1 MSSYYVIG
9 QQEALGRLQQLIDE
23 NRVPHA
29 MLITGPAGAGKMAV
43 AMMFARMLLTEGLDE
58 DKKRYACTMLD
69 NFEHPDLYFSY
80 PTIKTKDMPPD
91 YKPQSDDFATEWLQM
106 MKEGPY
112 PTLEEWLTLI
122 DAKTKQSLITVGES
136 NRLIHNLSFN
146 SSQGGYKIDIMWL
159 PERMNLECANK
170 LLKLFEEPPKR
181 TVFIL
186 VSEQPENLLETI
198 RSRMQRFDIKK
209 ISNDDMQQALIE
221 RRQLSADDAMRI
233 AHVANGNW
241 NKALEMLSDDNEN
254 KEFLDAFIKLMRLS
268 WMRNIHDLK
277 AWSEDI
283 AEWGRDKLKRMFV
296 YFQHMIRESF
306 MYNFRQPEL
315 IYMTREEEN
324 FCKNF
329 ARFINEANVIDIM
342 KMFDKAYRDIGQN
355 VNAKIVLFDIAINNI
370 VLLLRK

>member
-1 MSSYYVIG
+1 
-9 QQEALGRLQQLIDE
+9 
-23 NRVPHA
+23 
-29 MLITGPAGAGKMAV
+29 
-43 AMMFARMLLTEGLDE
+43 
-58 DKKRYACTMLD
+58 MLD

-209 ISNDDMQQALIE
+209 
-221 RRQLSADDAMRI
+221 SA
-233 AHVANGNW
+233 
-241 NKALEMLSDDNEN
+241 
-254 KEFLDAFIKLMRLS
+254 
-268 WMRNIHDLK
+268 
-277 AWSEDI
+277 
-283 AEWGRDKLKRMFV
+283 
-296 YFQHMIRESF
+296 
-306 MYNFRQPEL
+306 
-315 IYMTREEEN
+315 MTTCSRHS
-324 FCKNF
+324 
-329 ARFINEANVIDIM
+329 
-342 KMFDKAYRDIGQN
+342 
-355 VNAKIVLFDIAINNI
+355 
-370 VLLLRK
+370 